1 LGNGVGRPHPAMAP
15 EEQER
20 HIARDETPRQ
30 FFQLAQK
37 RALRSARVL
46 QNCVAGSQ
54 ASKKA
59 KTCDLLE
66 CPAVL
71 PISAWTCRN
80 SQVPDP
86 FPLRGRRHVAVAAQ
100 KRGVLLHFRRSDATE
115 LRADRGATSGPS
127 RVSQRLA
134 SNNGS
139 DPRIPLCAAIQSLD
153 ACSMA
158 RSSGRPGRSK

>member
-1 LGNGVGRPHPAMAP
+1 VLIASKARARATRWRPHPAMAP
-15 EEQER
+15 EEGER
-20 HIARDETPRQ
+20 HIAGDETPRQ

-71 PISAWTCRN
+71 PISAWTCRD

-115 LRADRGATSGPS
+115 LRTDHGG
-127 RVSQRLA
+127 
-134 SNNGS
+134 N
-139 DPRIPLCAAIQSLD
+139 I
-153 ACSMA
+153 
-158 RSSGRPGRSK
+158 RPVEGQPTPGVR